1 VTRQIHEEWMGIDV
15 NAIAQM
21 VFPKALGYI
30 TPEVGILFIVY
41 IWLFDASF

>member
-21 VFPKALGYI
+21 VFPKALG
-30 TPEVGILFIVY
+30 ILP
-41 IWLFDASF
+41 LK